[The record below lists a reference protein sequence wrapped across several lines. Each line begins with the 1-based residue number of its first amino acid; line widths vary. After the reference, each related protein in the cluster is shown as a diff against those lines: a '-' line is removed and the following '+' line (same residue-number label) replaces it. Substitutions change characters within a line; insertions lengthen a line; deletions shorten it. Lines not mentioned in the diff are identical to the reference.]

1 MDHLENCTKGSCR
14 SACGCAIIW
23 VSDTEETLPNKHL
36 EHPEDNLFNGVDPY
50 EVLDSLINFEYAST
64 KWDGAPAI
72 VFGHNEGKW
81 FVGTKSVFNKKKVL
95 INYSPAD
102 IARNHNGPVAQL
114 LTACFYALPRV
125 EGIYQGDFIGFGGRD
140 IYKANTIEYKFPD
153 VISEDVIVAP
163 HTKYREISPDAIAE
177 PASYV
182 SMTSTHHKQK
192 TYRFLETNAK
202 VSIPKR
208 VKILSRAAKLLIPFC
223 KFPKDGAIYKQHV
236 NKFVRNGVLPRASVI
251 YDALPDKYKCEVNV
265 MTFRLYNIILKLKDI
280 LLTSATAD
288 EDVECYINGELSSH
302 EGFVLHGKHS
312 VKLVNRLEF
321 SQANFNLNKNWKNE
335 KV

>member
-1 MDHLENCTKGSCR
+1 M
-14 SACGCAIIW
+14 
-23 VSDTEETLPNKHL
+23 
-36 EHPEDNLFNGVDPY
+36 
-50 EVLDSLINFEYAST
+50 
-64 KWDGAPAI
+64 
-72 VFGHNEGKW
+72 
-81 FVGTKSVFNKKKVL
+81 
-95 INYSPAD
+95 
-102 IARNHNGPVAQL
+102 
-114 LTACFYALPRV
+114 
-125 EGIYQGDFIGFGGRD
+125 
-140 IYKANTIEYKFPD
+140 
-153 VISEDVIVAP
+153 IVAP
-163 HTKYREISPDAIAE
+163 HTKYTEISPDAIAE
-177 PASYV
+177 PATYV

-192 TYRFLETNAK
+192 TYKFLDANAK

-208 VKILSRAAKLLIPFC
+208 VKVLSRAAKLLIPFC

-280 LLTSATAD
+280 LLTAATA
-288 EDVECYINGELSSH
+288 EENVECYINGELSSH

-321 SQANFNLNKNWKNE
+321 SQANFNLNKNWTNE

>member
-36 EHPEDNLFNGVDPY
+36 EHPEDNLFNGVDPH
-50 EVLDSLINFEYAST
+50 EVLDSLITFESVST

-81 FVGTKSVFNKKKVL
+81 FVGTKSVFNKKKVK

-125 EGIYQGDFIGFGGRD
+125 HGIYQGDFIGFGGRD
-140 IYKANTIEYKFPD
+140 IYKANTLQYKFPS
-153 VISEDVIVAP
+153 VVKEDVIVAP
-163 HTKYREISPDAIAE
+163 HTKYTEISPDAV
-177 PASYV
+177 ASPCEYV
-182 SMTSTHHKQK
+182 TLTGTHQTNK
-192 TYRFLETNAK
+192 TYKFLRNQARLTVPKRAK
-202 VSIPKR
+202 V
-208 VKILSRAAKLLIPFC
+208 LAQAAKLLIPFC
-223 KFPKDGAIYKQHV
+223 KFPKNGAIYKQHV
-236 NKFVRNGVLPRASVI
+236 NKFVRNGVLPRASVV

-280 LLTSATAD
+280 LLSAASAD
-288 EDVECYINGELSSH
+288 EDVECYLRGVPSSH

-321 SQANFNLNKNWKNE
+321 SQANFNLNKNWTNE